1 MRPSGVTTLSIAAI
15 SLMTT
20 SILYYI
26 STHDLTFYTVILKF
40 VWLSVT
46 MKNAIIFSVVM
57 STFKTLSVMT
67 LKVKQNFVILSVIM
81 PSVFMLRIF

>member
-57 STFKTLSVMT
+57 LTFKTQSVMT
-67 LKVKQNFVILSVIM
+67 LKFRHTVCHFAKCFYADCY
-81 PSVFMLRIF
+81 FKCY